1 MTETRCQGLLR
12 QAPEDFQVREQLGFE
27 PGGGGE
33 HLWLHLRK
41 TGMNTMDLALTL
53 AKLARLPVRSVGY
66 SGLKDRHA
74 VTEQWF
80 SLHLPGKDDPDLGK
94 LPAGVE
100 LLRAVR
106 HSRKLNR
113 GTHRSNAF
121 TIVVRA
127 LSGAVDTL
135 PEQLERIRRDGVPN
149 YFGEQRFGHQDNNFR
164 RAVAWLNGEGE
175 APRKSS
181 LRGLWLSAVRSRLFN
196 DVLAER
202 ERLGIW
208 NQLLAGDLLQPE
220 GSRGLFREEDEPL
233 AAQRVSAGEVHPT
246 APLPG
251 AGGMASSSACAEL
264 EQRVLA
270 PHQTL
275 IAALAREGVEAARRA
290 TRLPVADLSWQ
301 LDDERLTLSFSL
313 PAGAFATTVLATFL
327 DWNEHVVNCE

>member
-175 APRKSS
+175 GPRKSS

-208 NQLLAGDLLQPE
+208 NQFLAGDLLQPE